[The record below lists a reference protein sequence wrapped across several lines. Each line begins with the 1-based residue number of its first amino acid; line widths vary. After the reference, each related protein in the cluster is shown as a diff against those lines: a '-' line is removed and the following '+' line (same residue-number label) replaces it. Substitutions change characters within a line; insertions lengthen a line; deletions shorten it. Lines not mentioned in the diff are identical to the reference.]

1 MTGEKSMFFALQLNH
16 DAQEIVF
23 GDSGKGEVV
32 GVGRIPISNDQSI
45 SNVLLVDSLSYN
57 LLSVLQLCEIGYNY
71 LFTNEGVQILKTED
85 SSIAFM
91 GRFKGKLYLVDFTT
105 TRVTPET
112 CLMAKSSMG
121 WLWYR
126 RLAHVGMR
134 NLAKLQ
140 KGEHILGL
148 TNVVFEKDKVCGA
161 CQAKKQH
168 GVPHPSKNIV
178 STTRPLELLHMDL
191 FGPVA
196 YISIGGNKYGFVIVD
211 DYSRFTW
218 VFFLQDKSEVQ
229 ETFKKFA
236 RRAQNEFEVE
246 IKRIRS
252 ENGSEFKNT
261 SIEKFLDEEGIKH
274 EFLAPYTPQQN
285 GVVERKNRT
294 LIKAARTM
302 LDEYKT
308 SDQFWAEAINTAC
321 HAINRLYLHKILKKT
336 AYELLTGNKPKV
348 HYFRVFGSKCFII
361 NKKSKSSKFT
371 PKVDEGF
378 MLGYGSNAHAYRIFN
393 KTSGCVEIARDV
405 TFDESNGSQE
415 QIDPSFVE
423 IEESPCEAIKKLA
436 IGEVKPQE
444 RKEQEEEDGTR
455 WPQATL
461 ADSTEVPEKWSELSD
476 PGSSRH
482 PGKLLKIKI

>member
-1 MTGEKSMFFALQLNH
+1 MLDSGCTNHMTGERSMFTSLQLNH

-32 GVGRIPISNDQSI
+32 GVGKIPISNDQSI

-57 LLSVLQLCEIGYNY
+57 LLSISQLCEMGYNC
-71 LFTNEGVQILKTED
+71 LFTNEGVQILRRDD
-85 SSIAFM
+85 SSIAFT
-91 GRFKGKLYLVDFTT
+91 GRLKGKLYLVDFTT

-121 WLWYR
+121 WLWHR

-134 NLAKLQ
+134 NLVKLQ

-161 CQAKKQH
+161 CQARKQH

-178 STTRPLELLHMDL
+178 STTRSSELLHMDL
-191 FGPVA
+191 FGPVP

-236 RRAQNEFEVE
+236 RRAQNEFEVK
-246 IKRIRS
+246 IKMIRS
-252 ENGSEFKNT
+252 DNGTEFKNIR
-261 SIEKFLDEEGIKH
+261 IEEFLDEEGIKH
-274 EFLAPYTPQQN
+274 EFSAPYTSQQN

-294 LIKAARTM
+294 LIEAARTM

-308 SDQFWAEAINTAC
+308 SDQFWAEAVNTAC

-336 AYELLTGNKPKV
+336 VYELLTGNTE
-348 HYFRVFGSKCFII
+348 
-361 NKKSKSSKFT
+361 SS
-371 PKVDEGF
+371 
-378 MLGYGSNAHAYRIFN
+378 LI
-393 KTSGCVEIARDV
+393 
-405 TFDESNGSQE
+405 
-415 QIDPSFVE
+415 
-423 IEESPCEAIKKLA
+423 
-436 IGEVKPQE
+436 
-444 RKEQEEEDGTR
+444 
-455 WPQATL
+455 
-461 ADSTEVPEKWSELSD
+461 
-476 PGSSRH
+476 
-482 PGKLLKIKI
+482 